1 MSGGPA
7 PFAWAGLDG
16 GAEHQLQ
23 QGVPVITTLLM
34 EKAVMRRM
42 LIPALA
48 GGILALYGGVV
59 SAQGPGG
66 REGRGGGPPGGAQPS
81 MRGPGPGPGAAPQ
94 RQTNA
99 PRAAP
104 ERPRVDRPA
113 RAPEA
118 PRSVERRR
126 QAEPQARPRAA
137 ERERAV
143 RQQRAEPRRDVEQ
156 RRNAQKA
163 TERERSRA
171 AAQSEQRRNAERKQN
186 AERAAAERERT
197 TREGKQAEERQRREP
212 QQSRERQATDRPKD
226 VDRVAEGRNEMRLA
240 RERLGP
246 NERQKLRQA
255 FDYQRARVTKARF
268 AHRVGHRIPRNFRLF
283 AIPAGVISFFPYYRD
298 YRYVV
303 VDDEICIVDP
313 RTYEIVDVIDQDYYR
328 ESSKQEV
335 AGLSLTE
342 DQIALVRD
350 SIPRDFPQADLRLRL
365 ALGAE
370 LPRDVELYE
379 FPALLLDRIPK
390 LRDYRFLVAEDQI
403 VIVDPRG
410 RAIALVIDR
419 V

>member
-1 MSGGPA
+1 
-7 PFAWAGLDG
+7 
-16 GAEHQLQ
+16 
-23 QGVPVITTLLM
+23 
-34 EKAVMRRM
+34 MRRM

-81 MRGPGPGPGAAPQ
+81 MRGPGPGAGAAPQ
-94 RQTNA
+94 RQMNA

-143 RQQRAEPRRDVEQ
+143 RQQRAEPRRDVDR
-156 RRNAQKA
+156 RRNAERA

-186 AERAAAERERT
+186 AERAGAAER
-197 TREGKQAEERQRREP
+197 TREGKQAEERQRREA
-212 QQSRERQATDRPKD
+212 QQPRERQATDRPKD
-226 VDRVAEGRNEMRLA
+226 VDRVAERRNEMRLA

-246 NERQKLRQA
+246 NERQKLRQG

-268 AHRVGHRIPRNFRLF
+268 AHRVGHRIPRNVRLF
-283 AIPAGVISFFPYYRD
+283 AIPAGIISFFPYYRD

-313 RTYEIVDVIDQDYYR
+313 RTYEIVDVIDQEYYGGG
-328 ESSKQEV
+328 SKPEV
-335 AGLSLTE
+335 AGFFLTE

-350 SIPRDFPQADLRLRL
+350 SIPRDFPQADVRLRL

-370 LPRDVELYE
+370 LPHDVELYE
-379 FPALLLDRIPK
+379 FPTLLLDRIPK
-390 LRDYRFLVAEDQI
+390 LRDYRFLVVEDQI
-403 VIVDPRG
+403 VIVDPRE
-410 RAIALVIDR
+410 RSIALVIDR

>member
-1 MSGGPA
+1 M
-7 PFAWAGLDG
+7 
-16 GAEHQLQ
+16 
-23 QGVPVITTLLM
+23 
-34 EKAVMRRM
+34 
-42 LIPALA
+42 
-48 GGILALYGGVV
+48 
-59 SAQGPGG
+59 
-66 REGRGGGPPGGAQPS
+66 
-81 MRGPGPGPGAAPQ
+81 
-94 RQTNA
+94 NA

-137 ERERAV
+137 EQERAV

-156 RRNAQKA
+156 RRNAQQA

-171 AAQSEQRRNAERKQN
+171 AERPEQRRNAER
-186 AERAAAERERT
+186 ERNVERSRAAERERV
-197 TREGKQAEERQRREP
+197 TREGKQAEERQRREA
-212 QQSRERQATDRPKD
+212 QQPRERQATDRPKE
-226 VDRVAEGRNEMRLA
+226 VDRVAERRNEMRLA

-255 FDYQRARVTKARF
+255 FDFQGARVTKARF
-268 AHRVGHRIPRNFRLF
+268 PHRVGHRIPRNVRLF
-283 AIPAGVISFFPYYRD
+283 AIPVGIISFFPYYRD
-298 YRYVV
+298 YRYFV

-328 ESSKQEV
+328 GGAKQEV

-342 DQIALVRD
+342 NQIALVRD
-350 SIPRDFPQADLRLRL
+350 SIPRDFPQANVRVRL

-370 LPRDVELYE
+370 LPRDAELFE

-403 VIVDPRG
+403 VIVDPRD
-410 RAIALVIDR
+410 RSIALVIDR

>member
-1 MSGGPA
+1 
-7 PFAWAGLDG
+7 
-16 GAEHQLQ
+16 
-23 QGVPVITTLLM
+23 
-34 EKAVMRRM
+34 MRRM

-48 GGILALYGGVV
+48 GSILALYGNVV

-94 RQTNA
+94 RQMNA

-156 RRNAQKA
+156 RRNAQRA

-171 AAQSEQRRNAERKQN
+171 AERPEQRRNAER
-186 AERAAAERERT
+186 ERNVERSRAAERERV
-197 TREGKQAEERQRREP
+197 TREGKQAEERQRREA
-212 QQSRERQATDRPKD
+212 QQPRERQATDRPK
-226 VDRVAEGRNEMRLA
+226 VDRVAERRNEMRLA

-255 FDYQRARVTKARF
+255 FDFQRARVTKARF
-268 AHRVGHRIPRNFRLF
+268 AHRVGHRIPRNIRLF
-283 AIPAGVISFFPYYRD
+283 AIPVGIISFFPYYRD
-298 YRYVV
+298 YRYFV

-328 ESSKQEV
+328 GGAKQEV

-342 DQIALVRD
+342 NQIALVRD
-350 SIPRDFPQADLRLRL
+350 SIPRDFPQANVRVRL

-370 LPRDVELYE
+370 LPRDAELFE

-403 VIVDPRG
+403 VIVDPRD
-410 RAIALVIDR
+410 RSIALVIDR

>member
-1 MSGGPA
+1 
-7 PFAWAGLDG
+7 
-16 GAEHQLQ
+16 
-23 QGVPVITTLLM
+23 
-34 EKAVMRRM
+34 MRRM

-48 GGILALYGGVV
+48 GSILALYGNVV

-94 RQTNA
+94 RQMNA

-156 RRNAQKA
+156 RRNAQRA

-171 AAQSEQRRNAERKQN
+171 AERPEQRRNAER
-186 AERAAAERERT
+186 ERNVERSRAAERERV
-197 TREGKQAEERQRREP
+197 TREGKQAEERQRREA
-212 QQSRERQATDRPKD
+212 QQPRERQATDRPKEI
-226 VDRVAEGRNEMRLA
+226 DRVAERRNEMRLA

-255 FDYQRARVTKARF
+255 FDFQRARVTKARF
-268 AHRVGHRIPRNFRLF
+268 AHRVGHRIPRNIRLF
-283 AIPAGVISFFPYYRD
+283 AIPVGIISFFPYYRD
-298 YRYVV
+298 YRYFVL
-303 VDDEICIVDP
+303 DDEICIVDP

-328 ESSKQEV
+328 GGAKQEV

-342 DQIALVRD
+342 NQIALVRD
-350 SIPRDFPQADLRLRL
+350 SIPRDFPQANVRVRL

-370 LPRDVELYE
+370 LPRDAELFE

-403 VIVDPRG
+403 VIVDPRD
-410 RAIALVIDR
+410 RSIALVIDR